1 MTRKGMLSLIS
12 SVFDSLGFV
21 APHTLKGKRILQL
34 LCQDEIGWGEIA
46 PDDIIREWHLW
57 CKTLQSLEH
66 YKINRCYKPNAFG
79 KVKQICLHH
88 FSDASQEWYEQVSYL
103 G

>member
-1 MTRKGMLSLIS
+1 MTGRGMLLLIS
-12 SVFDSLGFV
+12 SAFDLLGFV

-66 YKINRCYKPNAFG
+66 YKISSYKPSGFG

-88 FSDASQEWYEQVSYL
+88 FSDASQE